1 MSSIDIEEIKLKDK
15 EYTLDT
21 EFTDVS
27 SEVSA
32 VSLSDTEGPT
42 ATSFSDVT
50 YNILIAEYVTNI
62 NTFQFASIP
71 FNDVLS
77 FEE

>member
-1 MSSIDIEEIKLKDK
+1 MSTIDIEEIKLKDK

-27 SEVSA
+27 SDVSA
-32 VSLSDTEGPT
+32 ISLSDTEGPT

-50 YNILIAEYVTNI
+50 YNILTAEYVTNI